1 MAKVLVI
8 EDDPGLAAALSEF
21 LQSEGHRAEVTHNG
35 SDGLDILKFS
45 GFDLALID
53 WQLPGMNGPE
63 ICLEYRRYGG
73 KTPILM
79 LTQKSKTEDKE
90 HGLDS
95 GADDYLPK
103 PFEIRELAA
112 RVRALLRRSAA
123 FHSSSLDKGKISLDY
138 GSQSVIVEGRSIQ
151 LMAREFAVLEF
162 LLRNGNSFITSDR
175 LIMHVWESDAE
186 VGNEAL
192 RVCINRLRKKIDQD
206 GRKSVINSVKGQ
218 GYRIDEE
225 YLR

>member
-8 EDDPGLAAALSEF
+8 EDDLALAAALREF
-21 LQSEGHRAEVTHNG
+21 LSGEGHRPEVSHNG
-35 SDGLDILKFS
+35 ADGLDILKFS

-53 WQLPGMNGPE
+53 WQLPGLNGPD
-63 ICLEYRRYGG
+63 ICREYRNFGG

-79 LTQKSKTEDKE
+79 LTQKAKIEDKE
-90 HGLDS
+90 YGLDA

-112 RVRALLRRSAA
+112 RVRALLRRSAV
-123 FHSSSLDKGKISLDY
+123 FNSSSLDKGKISLEY
-138 GSQSVIVEGRSIQ
+138 GTQSVILEGTAIR

-162 LLRNGNSFITSDR
+162 LLRNGNSFVSADR
-175 LIMHVWESDAE
+175 IIMHVWESDAE

-192 RVCINRLRKKIDQD
+192 RVCINRLRKKIDGD
-206 GRKSVINSVKGQ
+206 GRPSVINSVKGQ
-218 GYRIDEE
+218 GYRIDPE
-225 YLR
+225 YLK